1 MGSDRL
7 SSASQSS
14 SGKIGLVLHLPN
26 DYPTHDPTA
35 PCSTRRHQRYQNMQY
50 SIVCRGACQTTITTH
65 PAQPAETRRQETG
78 SRSSLLSIPQ
88 SAKTPKRDSSGS
100 HMNASLLGKARLFDH
115 QPGWRFCGSFE
126 RTVRDVYYRID
137 SMNCLVKSVCQ
148 QGACCRR
155 RGGGMEGEGVGRTYV

>member
-1 MGSDRL
+1 MYCISLTTIPRTTPPL
-7 SSASQSS
+7 
-14 SGKIGLVLHLPN
+14 L
-26 DYPTHDPTA
+26 A
-35 PCSTRRHQRYQNMQY
+35 PPAATKNQNMQC

-137 SMNCLVKSVCQ
+137 SMNCFGGSVCQ
-148 QGACCRR
+148 QGACYTAGWWY
-155 RGGGMEGEGVGRTYV
+155 GG